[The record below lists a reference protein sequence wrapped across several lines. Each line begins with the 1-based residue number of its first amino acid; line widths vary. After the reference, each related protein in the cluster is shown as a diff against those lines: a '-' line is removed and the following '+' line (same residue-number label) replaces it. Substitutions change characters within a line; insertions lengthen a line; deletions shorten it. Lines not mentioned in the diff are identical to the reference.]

1 MNLRKESPVLMKI
14 FASALLFGS
23 QLFGAHFITFQVP
36 DCPGAGASAINNQGV
51 VTGACGPGNGFIR
64 DAHGHFTVFSAP
76 GAVIIPTA
84 INYSG
89 TVTGIYSSNEPPPP
103 PPPYVASKGFIRSAD
118 GAITVF
124 NIPFSI
130 EFASPNGI
138 NARGDIV
145 GGYVGVVPAGF
156 FRAADG
162 AITAFCQRCTA
173 TAINEIG
180 EIAGSSF
187 TAFDTPHA
195 VVLDSDGNIIRSAQ
209 PIGAYMSFGA
219 GINRSGTVFGVFGVV
234 AGMNIADQGFIQ
246 TAAGVTS
253 VFPLPNPINFTEVS
267 FGQPVSLVTGGG
279 INDQGAVAVQSI
291 YRAPDGTLTNIELGE
306 CANVF
311 ARGINDSGL
320 VTGSC
325 TVPGPNGPIAFG
337 FLWRK

>member
-1 MNLRKESPVLMKI
+1 MKT
-14 FASALLFGS
+14 FAIALLA
-23 QLFGAHFITFQVP
+23 GAAFAPAASFITFQVP
-36 DCPGAGASAINNQGV
+36 GCGPGADATAINSRGV
-51 VTGACGPGNGFIR
+51 VTGVCGSGNGFIR

-76 GAVIIPTA
+76 GATLTPTA

-103 PPPYVASKGFIRSAD
+103 PPYEASKGFIRSAD

-124 NIPFSI
+124 NIPFSV
-130 EFASPNGI
+130 EFASTNGI

-162 AITAFCQRCTA
+162 TITAFCQRCTA

-195 VVLDSDGNIIRSAQ
+195 VVLDADGNLIRSAQ
-209 PIGAYMSFGA
+209 PIGAYMSFGV
-219 GINRSGTVFGVFGVV
+219 GINRSGTVFGVFGAV
-234 AGMNIADQGFIQ
+234 AGMNVADQGFIQ

-267 FGQPVSLVTGGG
+267 FGQPVSILLTGGG
-279 INDQGAVAVQSI
+279 INDQGAVALQSI
-291 YRAPDGTLTNIELGE
+291 YRAPDGTLTNIELGN
-306 CANVF
+306 CASVL
-311 ARGINDSGL
+311 ARGVNDSGL

-325 TVPGPNGPIAFG
+325 TVPGQPSSG